1 MELMRRWK
9 FTPRLWPTL
18 AAMAA
23 IPLLISLG
31 LWQLDRAE
39 EKQRAY
45 RQFAQR
51 GAEPAVRLAAD
62 SPEIWKLPLMRHR
75 RIHVYGHY
83 DGGVQYLLDNQ
94 VHDGAA
100 GYLVYTPF
108 VLEGQEIHL
117 LIDRGWV
124 AAGPDRGVPPA
135 LDTPPGVLSLS
146 GIAALPPPP
155 GIRLGDNLPEAMTPN
170 LVRLQRIEMDAMMR
184 RFAGK
189 LLPYEL
195 RLDPDDAGGFIRQWR
210 EPGSG
215 HERNLG
221 YAFQWFAM
229 AAVVA
234 VLYLYLNLHRDHPLK

>member
-1 MELMRRWK
+1 MALMRRWK
-9 FTPRLWPTL
+9 FTPRLCPTL
-18 AAMAA
+18 AALAA

-45 RQFAQR
+45 AQFVQR
-51 GAEPAVRLAAD
+51 GAEPAIRLEAGNPD
-62 SPEIWKLPLMRHR
+62 IWKLPLMQHR
-75 RIHVYGHY
+75 RIDVRGRY
-83 DGGVQYLLDNQ
+83 DVGVQFLLDNQ
-94 VHDGAA
+94 VHEGVA
-100 GYLVYTPF
+100 GYLVYTPLL
-108 VLEGQEIHL
+108 LEGQKIYL

-124 AAGPDRGVPPA
+124 ATGPDRGVPPSV
-135 LDTPPGVLSLS
+135 DTPPGVLSLS

-155 GIRLGDNLPEAMTPN
+155 GIQLGDNLPENIAPN

-184 RFAGK
+184 EFAGN

-195 RLDPDDAGGFIRQWR
+195 RLDPGSVGGFIREWR

-215 HERNLG
+215 NERNLG

-234 VLYLYLNLHRDHPLK
+234 VLYLYLNLHRDDPLK